1 MTLNDIAK
9 KMCAKGKGIL
19 AADESTGTI
28 AKRFK
33 SINVE
38 NSEKNRLNFR
48 QTLFNSSAMKDF
60 IGGVILFDETIK
72 QKTALGPTVP
82 ELISKH
88 GAIPGIK
95 VDKGAK
101 PMAGS
106 IDETVTEGLDGLRER
121 LKEYYNLGAR
131 FTKWRAVYKISDK
144 FPSTQSIKS
153 NAHALAR
160 YAALVQ
166 EAKMVPIVEPEVLM
180 DGSHNIDK
188 CYQVTTDVLNE
199 CYNELEIHKVDLK
212 GTVLKPN
219 MVIPGSECK
228 DKSSSEEI
236 AKKTLDCLKKNVP
249 SDVPGIAFLSGGQSE
264 MESSKNLNEINKIN
278 DSNFLI
284 TFSYGRGL
292 QASALKEFGKDQKN
306 TENIQK
312 AFNHRAKM
320 NGLSSKGEWS
330 ENLEKESAAQPL
342 KRLVYLIS
350 PSKIKENFYSDLNE
364 VLAFKNVK
372 FFQLR
377 LKKIK
382 KKDLL
387 QIINK
392 VKKITI
398 KHNVKLILNDNF
410 ILANKTKVDGCHMG
424 QRDGSFKIAR
434 KKLKRK
440 ILGITCH
447 GSKTLA
453 EEAYRNNADYI
464 AFGSFFKSKLKPGAK
479 KANISIIRWAKKK
492 IKKPIVVIGGINNLN
507 YKKLIN
513 AGAKY
518 IAISS
523 FIWDNPKLKPELAI
537 RKFK

>member
-1 MTLNDIAK
+1 MKLNEIAR

-38 NSEKNRLNFR
+38 NLEKNRLHFR
-48 QTLFNSSAMKDF
+48 QTLFDASAMKDY

-72 QKTALGPTVP
+72 QKTTLGLSVP

-106 IDETVTEGLDGLRER
+106 SDETVTEGLDGLRER
-121 LKEYYNLGAR
+121 LKEYYHLGAR
-131 FTKWRAVYKISDK
+131 FTKWRAVYKITEK
-144 FPSTQSIKS
+144 FPSSQSIKS

-180 DGSHNIDK
+180 DGSHDIDK
-188 CYQVTTDVLNE
+188 CYKVTTDVLNE

-228 DKSSSEEI
+228 DKSNTEEI
-236 AKKTLDCLKKNVP
+236 AKKTLECLKKNVP
-249 SDVPGIAFLSGGQSE
+249 SEVPGIAFLSGGQTE
-264 MESSKNLNEINKIN
+264 IESSKNLNEINKIN
-278 DSNFLI
+278 DSDFLI

-292 QASALKEFGKDQKN
+292 QASALKEFGKNQN
-306 TENIQK
+306 NLGNIQK

-330 ENLEKESAAQPL
+330 EDLEKDSAA
-342 KRLVYLIS
+342 
-350 PSKIKENFYSDLNE
+350 
-364 VLAFKNVK
+364 
-372 FFQLR
+372 
-377 LKKIK
+377 
-382 KKDLL
+382 
-387 QIINK
+387 
-392 VKKITI
+392 
-398 KHNVKLILNDNF
+398 
-410 ILANKTKVDGCHMG
+410 
-424 QRDGSFKIAR
+424 
-434 KKLKRK
+434 
-440 ILGITCH
+440 
-447 GSKTLA
+447 
-453 EEAYRNNADYI
+453 
-464 AFGSFFKSKLKPGAK
+464 
-479 KANISIIRWAKKK
+479 
-492 IKKPIVVIGGINNLN
+492 
-507 YKKLIN
+507 
-513 AGAKY
+513 
-518 IAISS
+518 
-523 FIWDNPKLKPELAI
+523 
-537 RKFK
+537 